1 MTKQMAFYFDASACN
16 GCKACVVACKSK
28 NQLPVGINWRR
39 VTEYG
44 GGSWMA
50 DPDDPKRLLPNNIY
64 AYSVSISCNHCE
76 KPICMESCPTAAIT
90 KGDDGIVTIDQS
102 KCIGCR
108 YCEWACPYGAP
119 QFDAEAG
126 VMTKC
131 DFCADLLAEGES
143 PYCVSACV
151 MRALDYGEL
160 SELRAKYGD
169 TSAIEPLPTA
179 DQTEP
184 ALVITPHRHSHLS
197 GEGTGRI
204 ILTAEEG

>member
-1 MTKQMAFYFDASACN
+1 MTEQMAFYFDASACN

-44 GGSWMA
+44 GGGWVPDA
-50 DPDDPKRLLPNNIY
+50 DDQTRLLPNNIFAY
-64 AYSVSISCNHCE
+64 AVSISCNHCE
-76 KPICMESCPTAAIT
+76 KPICVEVCPTAAMT
-90 KGDDGIVTIDQS
+90 KREDGIVVIDES

-119 QFDAEAG
+119 QFDASAG
-126 VMTKC
+126 LMTKC
-131 DFCADLLAEGES
+131 NFCEDELAQGAA

-151 MRALDYGEL
+151 MRALDFGEL

-169 TSAIEPLPTA
+169 VSAIEPLPAA
-179 DQTEP
+179 DLTEP
-184 ALVITPHRHSHLS
+184 SLVVTPHRHAQMS
-197 GEGTGRI
+197 GTGMGRI
-204 ILTAEEG
+204 ITMAEEG